1 MSLLNDPHQANMRHA
16 KNMHEYAVSVF
27 VSAILWN
34 YDTPFVH
41 QPDRR
46 TLLKLILQKMP

>member
-1 MSLLNDPHQANMRHA
+1 MIRAEVSMRHA
-16 KNMHEYAVSVF
+16 ENTHEYAVSVF
-27 VSAILWN
+27 VSEILWN

-41 QPDRR
+41 QPGRR